1 MLNFQILI
9 FAIKTA
15 FNGQLQPL
23 KRFAVFALA
32 AIFQVFIVDFLQ
44 FFLTQ
49 YFVMCFVV
57 AITAQSN
64 YIQNR
69 ITFIL
74 LFFAEVGTVNDMMK
88 VVARCAASL
97 TGNKITGYKMK
108 MVKIVFDMWFHFN
121 KISIP

>member
-44 FFLTQ
+44 FFLT
-49 YFVMCFVV
+49 YFFIVGFVV
-57 AITAQSN
+57 AIPTKCNQIRNIIA
-64 YIQNR
+64 
-69 ITFIL
+69 FVL
-74 LFFAEVGTVNDMMK
+74 LFFAEV
-88 VVARCAASL
+88 
-97 TGNKITGYKMK
+97 
-108 MVKIVFDMWFHFN
+108 
-121 KISIP
+121 